1 METITKPVD
10 LISKKFQVTDLEN
23 SDQVTKAM
31 RLAVADAVRTH
42 KEKGHYMVAH
52 IDGKIVHV
60 QPEDLVVPVV
70 PD

>member
-1 METITKPVD
+1 METITRPV
-10 LISKKFQVTDLEN
+10 KLEAPRFVLN
-23 SDQVTKAM
+23 SLDDDDQVTKAM
-31 RLAVADAVRTH
+31 QHAVADAVRTH
-42 KEKGHYMVAH
+42 KEKGQYMVAH